1 MDQLNEHC
9 ILTFMSYLNIGA
21 ILSFGATNVRHH
33 GIVSNFLR
41 ILAARGTIPFRLWC
55 SQSTIREIFQRF
67 GAFFYHL
74 DIHIAEDM
82 INMDIFQDFDGCLTF
97 NLHRL
102 ILRVAME
109 EPNQE
114 LVELGGIHTNEYEDI
129 INQQQIAN
137 NMQQMINQFRR
148 NSQIVIDCINSNA
161 IPQLRNIALHFE
173 LQLSSPTH
181 IFLNRSMFVNSLD
194 PILHLLFSSLLRG
207 HRSYAF

>member
-1 MDQLNEHC
+1 
-9 ILTFMSYLNIGA
+9 
-21 ILSFGATNVRHH
+21 
-33 GIVSNFLR
+33 
-41 ILAARGTIPFRLWC
+41 
-55 SQSTIREIFQRF
+55 
-67 GAFFYHL
+67 
-74 DIHIAEDM
+74 
-82 INMDIFQDFDGCLTF
+82 MDIFQDFDGCLTF

-114 LVELGGIHTNEYEDI
+114 LVELGGIHTNDYEDI

-194 PILHLLFSSLLRG
+194 PILLLLFSSLLRG
-207 HRSYAF
+207 HMHFDYVFESDSASIELILLFNF